1 MIRRDFLSNLL
12 RRSLP
17 GGHAKNDWDTS
28 RKGFIG
34 WILSALSAV
43 IWPFIRAGE
52 LKRARKQEQREALIA
67 AALETDEGRQA
78 LAQAMLPPIRRAL
91 EYQAIGR
98 KLLMVQEL
106 PDGALA
112 RYERDVR
119 ATARELANR
128 DDIKMEV
135 EFV

>member
-1 MIRRDFLSNLL
+1 MTRRGFLSNLF
-12 RRSLP
+12 RRGLP
-17 GGHAKNDWDTS
+17 GSHAKADWNVD
-28 RKGFIG
+28 RRGFVG

-106 PDGALA
+106 PDGVGPPLGV
-112 RYERDVR
+112 RVR
-119 ATARELANR
+119 ARR
-128 DDIKMEV
+128 
-135 EFV
+135 